1 MSTTGPTVDDVAPTS
16 RRTGPHAP
24 LPTGVAPPPAAAP
37 TPRPS
42 AQYAEEDPRTRA
54 ARRTAELME
63 HGSLDDD
70 RGDDPFYIDPRIV
83 PDGWSYEYKRH
94 QVFGK
99 EDASYQVSLMRQ
111 GWEPVPARRHAELM
125 PMGNAGMTIE
135 RDGMILMERP
145 LEVTQAA
152 QAREYR
158 KARSQ
163 VGDKE
168 AALAGAPQGQFDRSN
183 KGSPLVNIKK
193 SYEPMPAIPKE

>member
-1 MSTTGPTVDDVAPTS
+1 MSANEPTIDDAPPQ
-16 RRTGPHAP
+16 RAKGPHAP
-24 LPTGVAPPPAAAP
+24 LPTGIAPPAPAAPA
-37 TPRPS
+37 PRPA

-70 RGDDPFYIDPRIV
+70 RGDDKFYIDPTIV

-111 GWEPVPARRHAELM
+111 GWEPVPARRHPELM
-125 PMGNAGMTIE
+125 PTGHSGNTIE

-145 LEVTQAA
+145 MEVTKAA
-152 QAREYR
+152 QARELR
-158 KARSQ
+158 KARGQ

-168 AALAGAPQGQFDRSN
+168 AQLNGAPQGQFDRDN
-183 KGSPLVNIKK
+183 KGAPLVKIAK
-193 SYEPMPAIPKE
+193 SFEPLVIPKE